1 MNNPMHTPG
10 RAIRIPQVCSLTG
23 QAPATIWRRVQQ
35 DPSFPRPYKL
45 GPKVT
50 VWSETEILAW
60 LESKKA
66 ASRAVF
72 KVGQQ
77 S

>member
-1 MNNPMHTPG
+1 MNATLQTSD

-23 QAPATIWRRVQQ
+23 QAPATVWRRVQQ
-35 DPSFPRPYKL
+35 DPSFPRPFKL
-45 GPKVT
+45 GPKIT

-66 ASRAVF
+66 ESRAMV
-72 KVGQQ
+72 KVEQ
-77 S
+77 

>member
-1 MNNPMHTPG
+1 MNTAAHTPD

-23 QAPATIWRRVQQ
+23 QAPATVWRRVKT

-50 VWSETEILAW
+50 VWSEAEVLGW
-60 LESKKA
+60 LDAKKA
-66 ASRAVF
+66 QRDAS
-72 KVGQQ
+72 Q
-77 S
+77 